1 MSDVVK
7 QTKEREYNNKIIIDI
22 TEENFAVIEMNDKLF
37 ITEDTKA
44 EVIDKLVMDNNS
56 LKKCDQR

>member
-7 QTKEREYNNKIIIDI
+7 QTKERECNNKIIIDI
-22 TEENFAVIEMNDKLF
+22 TAENFALIEMNDKLF

>member
-7 QTKEREYNNKIIIDI
+7 QTKERECNNKIIIDI
-22 TEENFAVIEMNDKLF
+22 TEEHFAVIEMNDKLF

-44 EVIDKLVMDNNS
+44 EVIDKLVMDSNS
-56 LKKCDQR
+56 LNKCDQR

>member
-7 QTKEREYNNKIIIDI
+7 QTKERECNNKIIIDI